1 MERETHRIRS
11 ITFRLTEDEYDRLA
25 QMLSEYGIGDHR
37 ITVSG
42 YIRSRIFSES
52 SRSDLRK
59 IYNEIRR
66 MRCELSATVK
76 QYERA
81 KQKQDDDAEN
91 DAYLLLA
98 SISDACEL
106 KLKQIA
112 DYLGGST
119 DGDNEARTYQ

>member
-37 ITVSG
+37 ITASG
-42 YIRSRIFSES
+42 YIRKKIFSGS

-66 MRCELSATVK
+66 MRCELSAAVK

-106 KLKQIA
+106 KLKQID